1 MELIKRCNDPVIA
14 LLIILLALDVRFAF
28 QKINCVIISPP
39 VQKENQT
46 YLAFTES
53 PSTLKGEATF
63 KEADKKKS

>member
-1 MELIKRCNDPVIA
+1 MELIKRCNEPVIA
-14 LLIILLALDVRFAF
+14 LLIIFLAFDVRFAF
-28 QKINCVIISPP
+28 LKINCVIISTP

-63 KEADKKKS
+63 KEADKKS